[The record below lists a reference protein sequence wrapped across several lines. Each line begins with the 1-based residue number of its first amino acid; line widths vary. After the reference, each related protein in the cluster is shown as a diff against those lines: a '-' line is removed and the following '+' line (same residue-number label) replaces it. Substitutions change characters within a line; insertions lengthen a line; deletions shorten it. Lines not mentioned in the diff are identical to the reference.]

1 MSDNAKTTMRDATKI
16 VFGCLGISTLFVVA
30 IALLLT
36 GLLQYFDHKDKAAI
50 AKDLPRQFKVVK
62 IQSLDVCS
70 RVFGGYSFVAEI
82 PESVSGKIKRE
93 GLAFFQNADPSKDI
107 QGDYEWKSASALPPR
122 DEFPRIGLLCLNEE
136 NGAKYRIFNRFEPV
150 SQSYYVTVH
159 PRGALYVIPRLNV
172 VIGGF
177 DPR

>member
-1 MSDNAKTTMRDATKI
+1 MSDKAKTIMRDATKV

-30 IALLLT
+30 VALLLM
-36 GLLQYFDHKDKAAI
+36 GVLQYLDHRDKAAI
-50 AKDLPRQFKVVK
+50 AKDLPEKLEIRK

-82 PESVSGKIKRE
+82 PASVSQKIKRE
-93 GLAFFQNADPSKDI
+93 GLVFFQNAVPSKDI
-107 QGDYEWKSASALPPR
+107 QGDYEWKSASTLPPP
-122 DEFPRIGLLCLNEE
+122 DEFSRTGLSCLSKE
-136 NGAKYRIFNRFEPV
+136 NKAKYRIFNGFDPV
-150 SQSYYVTVH
+150 SQSYYVSVH

-177 DPR
+177 DAR